1 MQDVLIVVDMQ
12 NDFCTGGALPAEDTD
27 SLILPVNRLIREYAA
42 DGRLVIL
49 SRDWHPENH
58 CSFRE
63 QGGPWPTHC
72 VAGTEGAE
80 FHPDSNCRI
89 LTFWYPK
96 RGSQGT
102 QAYSAFENTALHLLL
117 NKLDIRS
124 VGICGLTTEY
134 CVYATFEQALKLGF
148 NTKIYLEAI
157 RPVIR
162 GSEAEKVALAE
173 FSSRSGWAD

>member
-80 FHPDSNCRI
+80 FHPGLELPDTYLLVSKAKRARLPRPTQLSRTRPC
-89 LTFWYPK
+89 TF
-96 RGSQGT
+96 
-102 QAYSAFENTALHLLL
+102 
-117 NKLDIRS
+117 
-124 VGICGLTTEY
+124 C
-134 CVYATFEQALKLGF
+134 
-148 NTKIYLEAI
+148 
-157 RPVIR
+157 
-162 GSEAEKVALAE
+162 
-173 FSSRSGWAD
+173 